1 LIALQSHHGDGMVLL
16 VRAQPGAR
24 RSEVRGEQNQALKV
38 AVTQVAEKGKANK
51 AIVDLLSKTLGLRKS
66 QIELLSGHTSAE
78 KRFLIRE
85 VTEDQLRAKL
95 ATLVEPQE

>member
-1 LIALQSHHGDGMVLL
+1 LIALQSVDDGVVLP
-16 VRAQPGAR
+16 VRAAAGAR
-24 RSEVRGEQNQALKV
+24 RSEIRGEQSQALKV

-66 QIELLSGHTSAE
+66 QIELLSGHTSSE

-85 VTEDQLRAKL
+85 LSESELRSKL
-95 ATLVEPQE
+95 AAAGIE